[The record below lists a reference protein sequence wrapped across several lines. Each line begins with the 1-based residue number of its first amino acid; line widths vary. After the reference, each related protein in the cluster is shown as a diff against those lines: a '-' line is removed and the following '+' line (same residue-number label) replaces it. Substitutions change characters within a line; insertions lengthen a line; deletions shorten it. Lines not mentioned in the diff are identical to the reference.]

1 MKKFYLNFIFLF
13 LLTTISFS
21 QSFNEDFETIMK
33 LEDTRS
39 FGSNDE
45 LLSLLYSINPETR
58 LRALNAI
65 SNIGDTLA
73 ISKLSFL
80 HSGPYKDYPNSADLQ
95 TLAFLLGQI
104 PGKKSNDDLEFMLNN
119 INFEVKNY
127 IQIKSA
133 VINSLGKTGN
143 EGILNTIIEEA
154 KTNQELTGAA
164 AMSIGRL
171 ALRQIK
177 KESSVNAL
185 KDFVNNTK
193 DTTTLRNAAFAFWRI
208 GDKNLLEKARQEIYT
223 LSKSENAQTR
233 MWAYNA
239 MGKLQDKLLLMVM
252 IESFNAEKD
261 WRVKVNML
269 NSLTNFKLDSLPD
282 LMIQLL
288 SVLGDAISNENEHV
302 SLTAINVLGKLFAN
316 LKNSSNSIAKS
327 QAGKLKEEFI
337 FGLNSFDNI
346 SWRIKSELANSMAL
360 VFKDEVKEDLFRAF
374 RNTTDYD
381 LKAGI
386 VKAFGNF
393 DDGMVYKEV
402 RDELSKD
409 VQNYNIKNPN
419 TSGALIG
426 SNDLAK
432 LYRGFVEMLNALD
445 DKVDSE
451 NQNTIR
457 LIFTEFV
464 GSKDPVIVNTSLEA
478 LKDSLYLNNTGETN
492 SVIVFDYNE
501 LDYYKD
507 HDVMQT
513 FIDAMGELKIPG
525 AAELL
530 EKNLNSD
537 NFDLANASAKSL
549 EKITGKKYDFNVKPR
564 TDFDWEY
571 LDGLSQRTVVNVK
584 TNKGNIKIEL
594 LPDVAPFTV
603 MNFLKLS
610 EKDYYDGTIF
620 HRVVSNFVIQGG
632 DPTATGYGGPGYSI
646 RSEFSN
652 LPYERGM
659 VGMASSGKDTEG
671 SQFFITHSA
680 APHLDGKYTI
690 FGKVTEGM
698 DVVDKIMIGDVIED
712 VILNQK

>member
-1 MKKFYLNFIFLF
+1 MKKFYMSFIFLF
-13 LLTTISFS
+13 LLISTSFS

-39 FGSNDE
+39 FGRNDE
-45 LLSLLYSINPETR
+45 LLTLLYSINPDTR

-65 SNIGDTLA
+65 SNIGDSLA
-73 ISKLSFL
+73 LTKLSFL
-80 HSGPYKDYPNSADLQ
+80 HAGPYKDYPNSADLKS
-95 TLAFLLGQI
+95 LAFLLGQI

-119 INFEVKNY
+119 INFEVKNH
-127 IQIKSA
+127 IQIKSE
-133 VINSLGKTGN
+133 VINSLGNTGN
-143 EGILNTIIEEA
+143 EGSLNTIIEEA
-154 KTNQELTGAA
+154 KSNQELMGAA
-164 AMSIGRL
+164 ALSIGRF
-171 ALRQIK
+171 ALRKIK
-177 KESSVNAL
+177 NDNTVNAL
-185 KDFVNNTK
+185 KYFVNNTK
-193 DTTTLRNAAFAFWRI
+193 DTIALRNTAFAFWRI

-223 LSKSENAQTR
+223 LAESEDAETR
-233 MWAYNA
+233 MWAFNA
-239 MGKLQDKLLLMVM
+239 MGKLQDKLLLIVM
-252 IESFNAEKD
+252 IESFNSEKD

-269 NSLTNFKLDSLPD
+269 NSLTNFKLDSIPD
-282 LMIQLL
+282 ITIQLL
-288 SVLGDAISNENEHV
+288 SMLGEAVSNENEHV

-316 LKNSSNSIAKS
+316 LKNSSNNVAKS

-337 FGLNSFDNI
+337 FGLNSFDNL
-346 SWRIKSELANSMAL
+346 SWRVKSELANSMAL
-360 VFKDEVKEDLFRAF
+360 VFKDEVKEDLFSAF
-374 RNTTDYD
+374 RNTADYN

-393 DDGMVYKEV
+393 DDGMVYREV

-426 SNDLAK
+426 SNDLAR
-432 LYRGFVEMLNALD
+432 LYRGFVEMLSELD
-445 DKVDSE
+445 DKVDAE

-478 LKDSLYLNNTGETN
+478 LKDSLYINNSGETS
-492 SVIVFDYNE
+492 SVIIFDYNE

-525 AAELL
+525 AAEIL

-537 NFDLANASAKSL
+537 NFDLANPSAKAL
-549 EKITGKKYDFNVKPR
+549 EKITGKKYQFSAKPR
-564 TDFDWEY
+564 VDFDWEY
-571 LDGLSQRTVVNVK
+571 LDGLSQRSIVNVK

-610 EKDYYDGTIF
+610 ERNFYDGSIF

-632 DPTATGYGGPGYSI
+632 DPTGTGYGGPGYSI
-646 RSEFSN
+646 RSEYSN

-712 VILNQK
+712 VIVNQK

>member
-1 MKKFYLNFIFLF
+1 MKKFFISFIFLF
-13 LLTTISFS
+13 LLTSISFS
-21 QSFNEDFETIMK
+21 QSFNEDFETIMR

-39 FGSNDE
+39 FGGNDE
-45 LLSLLYSINPETR
+45 LLSMLYSINPDTR

-65 SNIGDTLA
+65 SNIGDSLA

-80 HSGPYKDYPNSADLQ
+80 HAGPYKDYPNSADLQ

-119 INFEVKNY
+119 VNFEVKNH
-127 IQIKSA
+127 IQIKSSI
-133 VINSLGKTGN
+133 INSLGITGN
-143 EGILNTIIEEA
+143 EESLNTIIEEA
-154 KTNQELTGAA
+154 KTNQELTGAV
-164 AMSIGRL
+164 AMSMGRF

-193 DTTTLRNAAFAFWRI
+193 DTIALRNTAFAFWRI
-208 GDKNLLEKARQEIYT
+208 GDKNLLEKARQEIYK
-223 LSKSENAQTR
+223 LAESDDAQTR

-239 MGKLQDKLLLMVM
+239 MGKLQDRLLLMVM
-252 IESFNAEKD
+252 LESFNGEND

-269 NSLTNFKLDSLPD
+269 NSLTNFELDSIPD
-282 LMIQLL
+282 LTLQLL
-288 SVLGDAISNENEHV
+288 SMLGDAIANENEHV
-302 SLTAINVLGKLFAN
+302 TLTAINVLGKLFAN
-316 LKNSSNSIAKS
+316 LKNSNNSIAKS
-327 QAGKLKEEFI
+327 QAAKLKEEFI
-337 FGLNSFDNI
+337 FGLNSFDNL
-346 SWRIKSELANSMAL
+346 SWRVKSELANSMAL
-360 VFKDEVKEDLFRAF
+360 VFREEVKDDLFRAF
-374 RNTTDYD
+374 RNTADYN

-432 LYRGFVEMLNALD
+432 LYRGFVEMLTDLD
-445 DKVDSE
+445 DKVNAE

-457 LIFTEFV
+457 LIYTEFV

-478 LKDSLYLNNTGETN
+478 LRDSLYKNYAAETN
-492 SVIVFDYNE
+492 SVIMFDYNE

-507 HDVMQT
+507 PDVMQV
-513 FIDAMGELKIPG
+513 FIDAIGELQIKDAPG
-525 AAELL
+525 ILQ
-530 EKNLNSD
+530 KNLSSD
-537 NFDLANASAKSL
+537 NFELANASAKAL
-549 EKITGKKYDFNVKPR
+549 EKITSKKYEFSAKPR

-571 LDGLSQRTVVNVK
+571 LDGLSQRTIVNIK
-584 TNKGNIKIEL
+584 TSKGNIKIEL

-610 EKDYYDGTIF
+610 EKDYYDRTIF
-620 HRVVSNFVIQGG
+620 HRVVPNFVIQGG
-632 DPTATGYGGPGYSI
+632 DPTGTGFGGPGYSI
-646 RSEFSN
+646 RSEYSA

-712 VILNQK
+712 VIVN